1 MDYTDSSF
9 VYSKGSHGYM
19 VTIQKDF
26 AELLQVDVDNHRS
39 KYIRIEAP
47 LKLIRKEI
55 QSLVKQGYKKLS
67 SLDLEWRFLV
77 P

>member
-1 MDYTDSSF
+1 MNYTDSSF
-9 VYSKGSHGYM
+9 LYAKGSHGYM
-19 VTIQKDF
+19 VTIQQDF

-39 KYIRIEAP
+39 KYIRLEAP
-47 LKLIRKEI
+47 LELIRKEI
-55 QSLVKQGYKKLS
+55 QSLVKQGYKNLH